1 MCNTSLSSFLFLSS
15 HYLRVHSACFPMH
28 FKKSCSTRSKAS
40 HGLVLQFS
48 CCHGQEDESKD
59 PNVGTHLFI
68 SHCRMELSHNMEY
81 YLVVPTMLFGRHVV
95 PYLIVFSFLLF
106 RLHVACYIGLSW
118 YSISGVFY
126 LVCFVWSSQNR
137 SSTQFSVR
145 VPESS
150 RLQIVCFLCE
160 TMSRIPHFHL
170 EIVRRQAF
178 IVVTIQAAVFSGILY
193 HFFHAKWLLLLPLP
207 TMFGRVY
214 YGAHWIGDTIGG
226 IAIGFWV
233 SLFLTPFIFR
243 AVEMI
248 LGDYLPQSLL
258 HLCYVCFHHLLILL
272 SPRTKEHQVV
282 VVAPVFQLR
291 LPLHGHF
298 VLIAMLCTH

>member
-1 MCNTSLSSFLFLSS
+1 MVSFYNSVVVMDRRMS
-15 HYLRVHSACFPMH
+15 RKIQM
-28 FKKSCSTRSKAS
+28 
-40 HGLVLQFS
+40 
-48 CCHGQEDESKD
+48 
-59 PNVGTHLFI
+59 
-68 SHCRMELSHNMEY
+68 MELSHNMEY

-106 RLHVACYIGLSW
+106 RLHVACYIGLSCLLCVVITEPLK
-118 YSISGVFY
+118 YVVQRSRPRKQSIADR
-126 LVCFVWSSQNR
+126 L
-137 SSTQFSVR
+137 FSVR
-145 VPESS
+145 DDVSNP
-150 RLQIVCFLCE
+150 
-160 TMSRIPHFHL
+160 
-170 EIVRRQAF
+170 AF
-178 IVVTIQAAVFSGILY
+178 PSGDSAQAAVFSGILY

-258 HLCYVCFHHLLILL
+258 
-272 SPRTKEHQVV
+272 
-282 VVAPVFQLR
+282 
-291 LPLHGHF
+291 
-298 VLIAMLCTH
+298 